1 MAKPRRKKR
10 TSIRT
15 AAGVAQ
21 EKFLDRVR
29 EAVQDPLAMLPTCSG
44 PEPKAIA
51 KTRAGLER
59 AIAGKPNFFDKR
71 DKGVVG
77 AIYQSKAIA
86 QLEAV
91 PRLLDTKIGGKRR
104 FFLQRGHVS
113 RAAMLGVH
121 NHDEPR
127 ALLMA
132 YRDMAKKEGLH
143 FFACP
148 GLVCSGKTP
157 TPPDGWVEAL
167 AAEAGLE
174 ATKTDDGWRLG
185 PAGDAVR
192 LRLRG
197 GPAIDVAAGRRADSI
212 HKTLTTR
219 YAGPRQRHP
228 VEVSVIVDGVE
239 KDADREALA
248 GYRGG
253 IQDEKGVVDAS
264 R

>member
-21 EKFLDRVR
+21 DKFLERVR
-29 EAVQDPLAMLPTCSG
+29 EAVQDPLKLLPSCTG

-51 KTRAGLER
+51 KVRAGLER
-59 AIAGKPNFFDKR
+59 AAHGKIGFFDKR

-77 AIYQSKAIA
+77 AVYQSQAIA
-86 QLEAV
+86 ELESV

-104 FFLQRGHVS
+104 FFLQRGHVN

-132 YRDMAKKEGLH
+132 YRVMAKAEGLH
-143 FFACP
+143 FFA
-148 GLVCSGKTP
+148 GTNLVCTGSKP
-157 TPPDGWVEAL
+157 QPPAEWVDVL
-167 AAEAGLE
+167 ASEVGLSV
-174 ATKTDDGWRLG
+174 AKTDDGWRLG
-185 PAGDAVR
+185 PEGDAVR
-192 LRLRG
+192 LRFRD
-197 GPAIDVAAGRRADSI
+197 GPAIDVHAARRPESV
-212 HKTLTTR
+212 HKVLTTR

-228 VEVSVIVDGVE
+228 VEISVIIGGVE
-239 KDADREALA
+239 KEANRDAMAA
-248 GYRGG
+248 YRGG
-253 IQDEKGVVDAS
+253 IQDEKAVVDAS